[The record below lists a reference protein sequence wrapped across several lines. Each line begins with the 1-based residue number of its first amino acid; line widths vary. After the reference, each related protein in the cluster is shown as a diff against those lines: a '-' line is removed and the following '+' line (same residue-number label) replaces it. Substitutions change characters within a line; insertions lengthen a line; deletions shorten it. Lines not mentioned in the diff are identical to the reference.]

1 MGRLCVNW
9 CGLPGAS
16 VWQMVPHSCNTVH
29 RWAEGLRRR
38 FEWLLNWDQRK
49 ICFGKCNIQNAPL
62 FKTSEEAAALVG
74 QTLMGKAA

>member
-29 RWAEGLRRR
+29 LWAEGLRRR

-49 ICFGKCNIQNAPL
+49 SAPGDRQGVDGA
-62 FKTSEEAAALVG
+62 SPS
-74 QTLMGKAA
+74 Q

>member
-1 MGRLCVNW
+1 MGRLCVNR

-29 RWAEGLRRR
+29 RWAEGLRRQ

-49 ICFGKCNIQNAPL
+49 ICSRLSANGVRSRNVHSQAGM
-62 FKTSEEAAALVG
+62 SS
-74 QTLMGKAA
+74 